1 MAELQELGIPF
12 VPSAPVDYAS
22 ETPTETPAGP
32 LTPGLTNATRLHH
45 QAIKLTFVPNQYCN
59 LGCKYC
65 YLGDLTEN
73 RDTYD
78 DVVALSLIHISEP
91 TRPY

>member
-1 MAELQELGIPF
+1 MADLQLF
-12 VPSAPVDYAS
+12 
-22 ETPTETPAGP
+22 
-32 LTPGLTNATRLHH
+32 H

-59 LGCKYC
+59 LGCSYC

-78 DVVALSLIHISEP
+78 DVVSQFHAIARHLDVLTGDVGQS
-91 TRPY
+91 